1 MSKDIYSIQR
11 TLNEILDIEP
21 EEYTIPDSE
30 LFDCSD
36 YPNDGKGGGL
46 YSGQWFDC
54 TGMKHTE
61 ETKLQMSISH
71 TGKKQGKHTEEHRK
85 AISEAHKGKK
95 HSEEHKRANSKG
107 LMGNQNAKGSKS
119 RTGMKNSEESK
130 RILSIKMKG
139 NQNAKGHK
147 PSKEAIRKRVETFK
161 KTMARKRKQND

>member
-1 MSKDIYSIQR
+1 MSKDIYSIQK
-11 TLNEILDIEP
+11 TLNEILDIEDRN
-21 EEYTIPDSE
+21 TIPDSE

-36 YPNDGKGGGL
+36 YPNDGKGHGHFGGH
-46 YSGQWFDC
+46 FDW

-130 RILSIKMKG
+130 RNLSIKMKG

-161 KTMARKRKQND
+161 KTMARKRKQNG